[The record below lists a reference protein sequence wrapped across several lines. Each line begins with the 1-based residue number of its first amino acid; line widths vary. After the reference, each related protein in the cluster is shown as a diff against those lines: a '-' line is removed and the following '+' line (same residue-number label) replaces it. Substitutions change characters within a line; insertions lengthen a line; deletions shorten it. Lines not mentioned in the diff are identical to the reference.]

1 MSHAIINAA
10 HKAWLSSLVS
20 RLQCANFKQLKPT
33 SQYMTDTKPSM
44 DTKFDL
50 QSLIF
55 SIQFAVL
62 DDFSC
67 N

>member
-1 MSHAIINAA
+1 MPHAIFNAA
-10 HKAWLSSLVS
+10 HQAWLSSLVS

-33 SQYMTDTKPSM
+33 SHYMTDAKPSM
-44 DTKFDL
+44 GTKFDL

-55 SIQFAVL
+55 SVQFTVL